1 MRRWK
6 EIYISLALSFSDSRL
21 LPLPQILRAEEEK
34 KLTEQKKAEEERK
47 LREESERKQ
56 KEQEEKRKR
65 LEEAEKKRQA
75 MMKGSSVSCKT
86 LFVRFFSGWKEE
98 REKGL
103 QEVPVMSAALPD
115 TTQSKFDLLDRRYY
129 EGAPAL
135 FVSTLDI
142 ILLLNM
148 LLDCHYICLRCLN
161 YIIFLSHFKVD
172 PHSLP

>member
-1 MRRWK
+1 MRHDKNEKMKRK
-6 EIYISLALSFSDSRL
+6 KYVSLALSFSDSCL

-86 LFVRFFSGWKEE
+86 LFVRSFSGWKEE

-115 TTQSKFDLLDRRYY
+115 TT
-129 EGAPAL
+129 
-135 FVSTLDI
+135 
-142 ILLLNM
+142 
-148 LLDCHYICLRCLN
+148 HCLN
-161 YIIFLSHFKVD
+161 LICWTGDITRARLRSSF
-172 PHSLP
+172 PHWTSFCS